1 MENKELFEL
10 TNPQKSIWYTE
21 QFYEGTT
28 VNNICGTSK
37 IDNKIDFEKLKQ
49 AINITIK
56 NNSSFLINFSQV
68 DGRLMQYI
76 TKYKYFNIE
85 IIDLENNDE
94 IKSIQSKLMNKHFKI
109 ENNYLFEFK
118 MFRLPNSH
126 GGFILNI
133 HHLLADSWTLGLT
146 CKKIIATYLSLINNQ
161 DVELNSSNYFDFYI
175 NEQNYLNSP
184 KFEKDKLYWESTFST
199 IPELAR
205 IPSQNKKLCD
215 NIDTSANRNIY
226 KISNQKMNIINDFCK
241 QNRISVFN
249 FMTAI
254 YSLYISRVTGLK
266 DFVLG
271 TPILNRSNFLEKN
284 TTGMFVSTVPLRINV
299 NNVYSFGDLVSN
311 ISTNTMS
318 ILRHQKYPYENILK
332 SLRTKHPNLPNLYN
346 ILISYQITKAVTDC
360 DLDYITNWSF
370 NGHCADDLQIHIL
383 DINSTGE
390 LNIFYDYKKQLYTS
404 QEIESIHNRIL
415 HIVDQVL
422 ENNNLPLNDF
432 EIVTST
438 DKKELLHDYNK
449 KEHYKYPTSIISL
462 IEEIAKNNPNKIA
475 IETDKNS
482 ITFSDLLKRINKT
495 CNYLLQKYSLKE
507 NSNIGIFTFREIDTI
522 ISILA
527 ILKINCTFVPIDPE
541 YPIERIKYMIESSE
555 LNYIISAK
563 PFNKF
568 DLAEINLINVNSKLL
583 NNYST
588 SIISNFNYNLEN
600 NLYIVFTSGS
610 TGKPKGIGLK
620 HKNMINLIFD
630 ELYSSDTFS
639 NIENKKILQF
649 ATMSFDVSYQ
659 EIFTALLSGGTLVLI
674 NDNIRKNMSKLTN
687 YIFNKEI
694 SILFIP
700 PAYLRLLA
708 ENDSNIDSIS
718 KSVKVIITAGETL
731 IITDGIR
738 KLLYNDIKL
747 YNHYGPAETHVATT
761 FLVNKNYSDTNVPIG
776 HAISN
781 CRIYILDYTNN
792 LLPKNAIGQIAIS
805 GACVGN
811 GYWKNE
817 KLTKD
822 KFLKDKYFDNDL
834 MYLTGD
840 LGYIDDNGIVNYI
853 GRSDFQVKI
862 NGFRIEPDGI
872 TNVLLKY
879 PSVKSAATIVK
890 EHLGK
895 KHIICYYTTTSEST
909 TDADLTNHLKAS
921 LPDYMIPSKLI
932 KLENIPL
939 TINGK
944 VDRKQLPDV
953 DFAMSS
959 KKIDFAKT
967 STEKELVKLWK
978 NIFKLDEIGTNFD
991 FFELGGDS
999 LLAIQLLSDIK
1010 DSFNVDLNISSIY
1023 CNPTINELS
1032 KVVDVSIKNS
1042 TKITKYTKR
1051 EFYPLSNAQKRIY
1064 YASKSS
1070 PNPLVYNISRWL
1082 INKFN
1087 IRRRKNQKYFYY
1099 FS

>member
-28 VNNICGTSK
+28 VNNICGTS
-37 IDNKIDFEKLKQ
+37 IINNKLDFVKLEQ

-56 NNSSFLINFSQV
+56 NNTSFLINFSQI

-76 TKYKYFNIE
+76 TEYKYFNIE
-85 IIDLENNDE
+85 IIDISNTNE
-94 IKSIQSKLMNKHFKI
+94 IQNIQSNLMAKHFEI
-109 ENNYLFEFK
+109 ENSYLFEFK
-118 MFRLPNSH
+118 IFRLPNFQ

-146 CKKIIATYLSLINNQ
+146 CKKIIATYLSLVNGQNI
-161 DVELNSSNYFDFYI
+161 ELNSSNYFDFYT

-199 IPELAR
+199 VPELAT
-205 IPSQNKKLCD
+205 IPSQNKNFCD

-226 KISNQKMNIINDFCK
+226 KISNQKMNIINNYCK
-241 QNRISVFN
+241 ENKISIFN

-299 NNVYSFGDLVSN
+299 DNVYSFGDLVSN
-311 ISTNTMS
+311 IATNNMAM
-318 ILRHQKYPYENILK
+318 LRHQKYPYENILE
-332 SLRTKHPNLPNLYN
+332 SLRVKHPNLPNLYN

-360 DLDYITNWSF
+360 DLDYTTNWSF

-404 QEIESIHNRIL
+404 QEIDSLHSRIL
-415 HIVDQVL
+415 HIIDQVL
-422 ENNNLPLNDF
+422 ENNNFPLDKF
-432 EIVTST
+432 EILTSS
-438 DKKELLHDYNK
+438 DKKELLYDYNK
-449 KEHYKYPTSIISL
+449 KTTYNYPSSIISL
-462 IEEIAKNNPNKIA
+462 IEEVAEKNPNKIA
-475 IETDKNS
+475 IETENET
-482 ITFSDLLKRINKT
+482 ITYSDLLIKINKT
-495 CNYLLQKYSLKE
+495 CNYLLQNYSLKE

-522 ISILA
+522 VSILA

-541 YPIERIKYMIESSE
+541 YPIERIKYMIETSK
-555 LNYIISAK
+555 LDYIISAK

-568 DLAEINLINVNSKLL
+568 DLTNVNLININSNLV
-583 NNYST
+583 NNYPT
-588 SIISNFNYNLEN
+588 SFVSEFNYNLEN
-600 NLYIVFTSGS
+600 NLYIIFTSGS

-630 ELYSSDTFS
+630 ELYSGSIFS
-639 NIENKKILQF
+639 NIEHKKVLQF

-659 EIFTALLSGGTLVLI
+659 ELFTALLSGGTLVLVS
-674 NDNIRKNMSKLTN
+674 DNIRKNMSKLTN
-687 YIFNKEI
+687 YILNKKI
-694 SILFIP
+694 SVLFIP

-708 ENDSNIDSIS
+708 ENDSNIASIS
-718 KSVKVIITAGETL
+718 KSVKVIITAGEAL

-761 FLVNKNYSDTNVPIG
+761 FLVDKNYSDTNVPIG
-776 HAISN
+776 QAISN

-792 LLPKNAIGQIAIS
+792 ILPKNAIGQIAIS

-817 KLTKD
+817 KLTKE
-822 KFLKDKYFDNDL
+822 KFLIDKYFDNDI

-840 LGYIDDNGIVNYI
+840 LGYIDENGIVNYV

-879 PSVKSAATIVK
+879 PSVKSAATIIK
-890 EHLGK
+890 EYLGK
-895 KHIICYYTTTSEST
+895 KHIVCYYTTDSNDIND
-909 TDADLTNHLKAS
+909 TDLINHLKAS
-921 LPDYMIPSKLI
+921 LPDYMLPSKLI

-944 VDRKQLPDV
+944 VDKKQLPDV
-953 DFAMSS
+953 DFSMSS

-967 STEKELVKLWK
+967 DTEKELVKIWK
-978 NIFKLDEIGTNFD
+978 KIFKLDELGTNFN

-1010 DSFNVDLNISSIY
+1010 DSFSVDLNISSIY
-1023 CNPTINELS
+1023 SNPTINTLS
-1032 KVVDVSIKNS
+1032 KIIDVSVKNS
-1042 TKITKYTKR
+1042 TKITKYPKKD
-1051 EFYPLSNAQKRIY
+1051 FYPLSNAQKRIY
-1064 YASKSS
+1064 YATKSS
-1070 PNPLVYNISRWL
+1070 SNPLVYNLSRWI

-1087 IRRRKNQKYFYY
+1087 IR
-1099 FS
+1099 